1 MPLIVKIIKLSY
13 SVRIANYIRARSGE
27 HKEERLNQIK
37 SVTASLFE
45 SIPYAE
51 LTLTTIAEK
60 LGCSRANLYKY
71 ISTKEEIILEIASDK
86 MAVYY
91 NSLLSAFPE
100 GNNFSVEVISE
111 VWAGIL
117 NANQDYMRYV
127 SYLNPVIETNVT
139 VERLSVFKKS
149 YYEKANA
156 LCDRLSAMLN
166 ISFKRAYKIQ
176 LDVLFFASSNAI
188 CCYKN
193 PLVQE
198 ALKLIEITPP
208 KMDFYK
214 DMKEFVLM
222 RIQWEK
228 SFSAPLLSDELSG

>member
-1 MPLIVKIIKLSY
+1 M
-13 SVRIANYIRARSGE
+13 ANYIRARSSE

-37 SVTASLFE
+37 AATASLFE

-60 LGCSRANLYKY
+60 LGWSRANLYKY

-86 MAVYY
+86 MAAYY

-100 GNNFSVEVISE
+100 GNNFLVEVISE

-156 LCDRLSAMLN
+156 LCDRLSIMLN
-166 ISFKRAYKIQ
+166 VSFERAYKIQ

-188 CCYKN
+188 RCYKN
-193 PLVQE
+193 PLVLK
-198 ALKLIEITPP
+198 ALKLIGISPP

-222 RIQWEK
+222 RIRWEK
-228 SFSAPLLSDELSG
+228 SFSHHCCQVSFQDSVCFVAHE